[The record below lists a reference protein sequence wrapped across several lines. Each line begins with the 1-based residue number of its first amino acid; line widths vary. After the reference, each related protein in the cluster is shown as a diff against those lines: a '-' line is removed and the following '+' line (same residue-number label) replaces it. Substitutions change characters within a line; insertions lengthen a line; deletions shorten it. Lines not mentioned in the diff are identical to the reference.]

1 MLKSYLL
8 TLYRS
13 VVKHRLFSALN
24 ILGLAVGMAV
34 FLVLTIA
41 VHFENSYDR
50 WIPDAEQTYRVSGAM
65 RMTGRPEEVIAVIP
79 GPVLPMLRT
88 DFGQIEAGVRMT
100 NTSLAVRRGQQSD
113 YEEATFADAS
123 FFDVFDLPLA
133 AGSKEGALADTAS
146 LVISESIA
154 RKYFGRPD
162 PVGERLTL
170 TTDGVLRDYRVAA
183 VLKDLPEN
191 THLKIDMVALLDKSV
206 LPDTAEYL
214 DAWNATNYHTY
225 IRLPD
230 AAAAQ
235 SVQSGLEAFLQRRSS
250 DTAEWMGL
258 ELEALPDV
266 HFNTSSLAAMKT
278 GVDRRFVTMLQIIGV
293 LTLVLAVINYV
304 NLSTARAVLRAREV
318 ALRKVFGATRGALVA
333 QFLVEAVLVS
343 LFAGLIALA
352 LVELS
357 LPLVN
362 AALGTPLELNYG
374 GSDGVLPLFAAIVL
388 VVGLAAGF
396 YPAMVI
402 SRFEP
407 AGVLAAARAPGGG
420 RAGALVREVLVVTQF
435 TVSIALLICT
445 GVVLAQSAFVRR
457 ADLGF
462 QREGLILIK
471 EVGSPSL
478 HARRHA
484 ILDAVKRTP
493 GVVNASLSDR
503 NPGDGGTGRSQ
514 GFTRQGMQGEP
525 TTIAWEPIGEA
536 YFETYGVQMLAGR
549 KFNLANR
556 LDDRAGLEDEALAS
570 RGLNIIINETATKNL
585 EFARPADA
593 VNAVISG
600 GGLQLRVVGVAK
612 DVRFGSPKEKV
623 PPLIY
628 VRDTIM
634 PEGRSFSTLA
644 VRYRGDPRTVLAGLE
659 ASWRRVA
666 SDYPFEA
673 ETVETSLDTFY
684 RPDEQRSRLV
694 TLGAGVAA
702 LIGCLGLYGLAAFS
716 SERRTKEIGV
726 RKVLGASS
734 ADVFRLLV
742 GQFLRP
748 VVIANLIAWPL
759 AFVLM
764 REWLGGFDQRV
775 ELTPVYFIAATALAL
790 LVALLTVAG
799 QALRVARCDPGT
811 ALRYE

>member
-1 MLKSYLL
+1 
-8 TLYRS
+8 
-13 VVKHRLFSALN
+13 
-24 ILGLAVGMAV
+24 
-34 FLVLTIA
+34 
-41 VHFENSYDR
+41 
-50 WIPDAEQTYRVSGAM
+50 
-65 RMTGRPEEVIAVIP
+65 
-79 GPVLPMLRT
+79 
-88 DFGQIEAGVRMT
+88 
-100 NTSLAVRRGQQSD
+100 
-113 YEEATFADAS
+113 
-123 FFDVFDLPLA
+123 
-133 AGSKEGALADTAS
+133 
-146 LVISESIA
+146 
-154 RKYFGRPD
+154 
-162 PVGERLTL
+162 
-170 TTDGVLRDYRVAA
+170 
-183 VLKDLPEN
+183 
-191 THLKIDMVALLDKSV
+191 
-206 LPDTAEYL
+206 
-214 DAWNATNYHTY
+214 
-225 IRLPD
+225 
-230 AAAAQ
+230 
-235 SVQSGLEAFLQRRSS
+235 
-250 DTAEWMGL
+250 
-258 ELEALPDV
+258 
-266 HFNTSSLAAMKT
+266 
-278 GVDRRFVTMLQIIGV
+278 
-293 LTLVLAVINYV
+293 
-304 NLSTARAVLRAREV
+304 
-318 ALRKVFGATRGALVA
+318 
-333 QFLVEAVLVS
+333 
-343 LFAGLIALA
+343 
-352 LVELS
+352 
-357 LPLVN
+357 
-362 AALGTPLELNYG
+362 
-374 GSDGVLPLFAAIVL
+374 
-388 VVGLAAGF
+388 
-396 YPAMVI
+396 
-402 SRFEP
+402 
-407 AGVLAAARAPGGG
+407 
-420 RAGALVREVLVVTQF
+420 
-435 TVSIALLICT
+435 
-445 GVVLAQSAFVRR
+445 
-457 ADLGF
+457 
-462 QREGLILIK
+462 
-471 EVGSPSL
+471 
-478 HARRHA
+478 
-484 ILDAVKRTP
+484 VKRTP

-775 ELTPVYFIAATALAL
+775 ELTPVYFITATALAL